1 MGAAML
7 MCLALAAC
15 GLGVVVLAAV
25 RARRLAPD
33 FDEFLEEL
41 DYADDDASSLLSQP
55 LLTRTVGAAGRAFAA
70 RVEALLPG
78 NYIANIE
85 HQLAKAGRSGKRR
98 AGEHVAI
105 QLGLAVAGLAAAPFL
120 PGGTP
125 LSGPLGYVLLP
136 VCGFMFPA
144 ARLKRAIRTR
154 SEAIFKDLP
163 DIVDMLAIAVEAGSG
178 FESAIATVCTN
189 FHSPLTNELTIALQ
203 EMELGL
209 PRRQALQQLRDR
221 VDVDVVRTLMLALLQ
236 ADALGIPIGRV
247 LKAQATEVRA
257 RRRAWAREKAAKLP
271 VKIMFPLVLFIFPP
285 ILGLVLGP
293 AAFSFGKLGAG

>member
-1 MGAAML
+1 MGGAWWTCMGAA
-7 MCLALAAC
+7 AA
-15 GLGVVVLAAV
+15 GFVVIVVTLV
-25 RARRLAPD
+25 RGRRLAPD
-33 FDEFLEEL
+33 FDEFFDTL
-41 DYADDDASSLLSQP
+41 DFADDRQRTLDKPFVVRVVVEP
-55 LLTRTVGAAGRAFAA
+55 LRAFAA
-70 RVEALLPG
+70 RLERLLPA
-78 NYIANIE
+78 NYVAGIE
-85 HQLAKAGRSGKRR
+85 HQLAQAGRAGRR
-98 AGEHVAI
+98 KAGEHVAI
-105 QLGLAVAGLAAAPFL
+105 QVGLAAAGL
-120 PGGTP
+120 ALAP
-125 LSGPLGYVLLP
+125 LVPATSPATRLLAFVLLP
-136 VCGFMFPA
+136 VCGFMLPS

-154 SEAIFKDLP
+154 ADAIFKDLP

-178 FESAIATVCTN
+178 FEAAIATVCTN
-189 FHSPLTNELTIALQ
+189 FQSPLTDELSMALQ

-221 VDVDVVRTLMLALLQ
+221 VDIDVVRTLMLALLQ

-293 AAFSFGKLGAG
+293 AAMSFGKLGGG

>member
-1 MGAAML
+1 MGAGVWICTAV
-7 MCLALAAC
+7 AAA
-15 GLGVVVLAAV
+15 GLGMIVVALV
-25 RARRLAPD
+25 RSRRLAPD
-33 FDEFLEEL
+33 FDEFFESL
-41 DYADDDASSLLSQP
+41 DYTDERQRLLGQP
-55 LLTRTVGAAGRAFAA
+55 LLKRVVGGAAAA
-70 RVEALLPG
+70 VATRVEGLLPA
-78 NYIANIE
+78 NYVANTE
-85 HQLAKAGRSGKRR
+85 RQLAQAGLIGKRS
-98 AGEHVAI
+98 AGEQVAL
-105 QLGLAVAGLAAAPFL
+105 QLGLAVAGAVAAPFVPTGSPTMATL
-120 PGGTP
+120 AY
-125 LSGPLGYVLLP
+125 LLLP
-136 VCGFMFPA
+136 VCGFMVPA

-178 FESAIATVCTN
+178 FEAAIATVCTN
-189 FHSPLTNELTIALQ
+189 FDSPLTEELSTALH

-236 ADALGIPIGRV
+236 ADALGIPVGRV
-247 LKAQATEVRA
+247 LKSQATEVRA

-293 AAFSFGKLGAG
+293 AAFSFGKLGG